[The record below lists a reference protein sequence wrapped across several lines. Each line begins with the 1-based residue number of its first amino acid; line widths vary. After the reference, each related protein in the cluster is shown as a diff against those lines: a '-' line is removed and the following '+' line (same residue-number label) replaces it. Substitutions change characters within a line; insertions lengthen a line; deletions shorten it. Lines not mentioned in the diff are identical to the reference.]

1 MGQTVKV
8 TSYIKVIPSKNK
20 SEEKINILK
29 KFIQGVNCAGDIGSI
44 SESLYVDDCDVAIIQ
59 GWQHEHGKTA
69 PHLKLRQ
76 HIIDTQLDNKKF
88 VCTADSNLFLY
99 ANRTNEPH
107 HYLRYSFNGVFPN
120 TGIYFD
126 NIVDP
131 SRWQQISQDLDITI
145 KNLKANGKNIILC
158 LQRNGGWSLG
168 KTDIV
173 EWTTKTITDIRQY
186 SDRPI
191 IIRPHPGDKRAY
203 TYIEKIHKIYQNDP
217 SISIS
222 QNNSLNYDLQNSW
235 AVVNHN
241 SSSIVGPII
250 QGHHAF
256 ITDPKTSQCAEVA
269 HHGFE
274 KIETPELFDRQ
285 KWLERISMFH
295 WKFSELEDGSA
306 WRHMRQYVSS

>member
-1 MGQTVKV
+1 MEQPVKV

-44 SESLYVDDCDVAIIQ
+44 SESLCVDDCDVAIIQ

-76 HIIDTQLDNKKF
+76 HIIDTQLNNKKF

-131 SRWQQISQDLDITI
+131 ARWQQISQDLNITI

-203 TYIEKIHKIYQNDP
+203 MYIEKIHKIYQNDS
-217 SISIS
+217 SIFIS

-256 ITDPKTSQCAEVA
+256 ITEPETSQCAEVA
-269 HHGFE
+269 HYGFE